1 MRLALPVTVV
11 IGAVLLV
18 MYPRSI
24 LMAAGV
30 MIALGVGRTTWLRRW
45 SAYPMLNLLLFIGL
59 WRLVDWHLHGKII
72 YANPIHLGLRHW
84 LLIFPGLLLALLVGT
99 AALLGVSDGQGRL
112 GRFLRSKAMMW
123 LGTVSYSFYLWHP
136 VMQAIAKGLLK
147 RLVPLI
153 AQGPAAQLALVLI
166 SLAPSL
172 VLAHFSQKYIE
183 VRLTV
188 FLRRLGPDGER
199 AKIPAAP
206 TVVGG

>member
-1 MRLALPVTVV
+1 
-11 IGAVLLV
+11 
-18 MYPRSI
+18 
-24 LMAAGV
+24 
-30 MIALGVGRTTWLRRW
+30 
-45 SAYPMLNLLLFIGL
+45 
-59 WRLVDWHLHGKII
+59 
-72 YANPIHLGLRHW
+72 
-84 LLIFPGLLLALLVGT
+84 
-99 AALLGVSDGQGRL
+99 
-112 GRFLRSKAMMW
+112 
-123 LGTVSYSFYLWHP
+123 